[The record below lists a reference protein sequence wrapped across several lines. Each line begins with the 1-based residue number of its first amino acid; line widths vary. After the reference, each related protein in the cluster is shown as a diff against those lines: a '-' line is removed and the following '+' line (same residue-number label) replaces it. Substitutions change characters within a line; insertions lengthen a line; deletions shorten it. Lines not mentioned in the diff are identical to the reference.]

1 MPEIA
6 LLSNETIDKIAAGE
20 VVEKPLNVVKEL
32 VENSIDAGSTNISVE
47 IKNGGIELIRVTDN
61 GCGIPKNQISKAFLR
76 HATSKLRTIS
86 DLEELSSLGFRGEAL
101 SSISAVSK
109 TEMITKTEDELL
121 GSLFKVE
128 GGVFADSAEIGAP
141 NGTTIVIRQLFF
153 NTPARRKFL
162 KSPVAEALA
171 IEDMVE
177 KFALSHP
184 EISFQFINNGKTKI
198 STPKNGSLKDVIY
211 HIFGKNVYDNLL
223 RVSYEVNGISI
234 TGFTG
239 RPELNY
245 QARNGELYF
254 VNGRFVKSNDIKTAI
269 EEVYRNYLM
278 QHQFPFCV
286 LNIEVSPDTVD
297 VNVHPQKLE
306 VRFSDSK
313 LIKDTVIEALKDAFL
328 DKELIPSVSISNT
341 LDANKNSDFDYVA
354 KESAFD
360 NNSFEPSDKYDD
372 SDEMA
377 SEEKNVNS
385 VSILASKFEEISFQ
399 DNIPNDVITPKSN
412 IRVPEPFETKRF
424 TDTLF
429 EKAPKAKYEQESLF
443 EKKLI
448 NDEPIKKYR
457 IIGQVFDTYWLI
469 SLDDDLYIVDQHAAH
484 EKVNYE
490 KFVKMYESI
499 EVSPGQMLLPPI
511 VIHLSPKE
519 EAVLLNYE
527 EVFTKI
533 GYEFQEFG
541 QGSYAIRSVP
551 LNLYGSTE
559 EEMFHRLLN
568 ELMEKDG
575 VYAPSVV
582 MEKLASMSCKAAIKG
597 NQRISFTEMENLMM
611 QLMSL
616 DNPYNCPH
624 GRPVFIKITKYEL
637 EKKFKR
643 IV

>member
-6 LLSNETIDKIAAGE
+6 LLSNDTIDKIAAGE

-47 IKNGGIELIRVTDN
+47 IKNGGIDLIRVTDN
-61 GCGIPKNQISKAFLR
+61 GCGIPKSQISKAFLR

-121 GSLFKVE
+121 GYLFRVE
-128 GGVFADSAEIGAP
+128 GGVYADSAEIGAP
-141 NGTTIVIRQLFF
+141 NGTTIVIRQLFY

-162 KSPVAEALA
+162 KSAVAEAA
-171 IEDMVE
+171 SIEDIIE

-198 STPKNGSLKDVIY
+198 STPRNGSLKDVIY
-211 HIFGKNVYDNLL
+211 HIYGKEVYDCLL
-223 RVSYEVNGISI
+223 KVDYEVDGISV

-286 LNIEVSPDTVD
+286 LNIEVAPNTVD

-313 LIKDTVIEALKDAFL
+313 LIKDTVMDALKDAFL
-328 DKELIPSVSISNT
+328 EKELIPTVTVSKA
-341 LDANKNSDFDYVA
+341 LYAV
-354 KESAFD
+354 
-360 NNSFEPSDKYDD
+360 
-372 SDEMA
+372 
-377 SEEKNVNS
+377 
-385 VSILASKFEEISFQ
+385 EEISFPDKED
-399 DNIPNDVITPKSN
+399 DNKALETNPSKLISTKVSSDNFEKDNDLINDDGINDYTNNANAQTEKLIVPMNKE
-412 IRVPEPFETKRF
+412 RVPEPFETKRF
-424 TDTLF
+424 SDISF
-429 EKAPKAKYEQESLF
+429 EKAPVAKFEQESFF

-448 NDEPIKKYR
+448 NDDPIKKYK

-469 SLDDDLYIVDQHAAH
+469 TLDDDLYIVDQHAAH
-484 EKVNYE
+484 EKVNFE
-490 KFVKMYESI
+490 NFVKMYESEDI
-499 EVSPGQMLLPPI
+499 APGQMLLPPI
-511 VIHLSPKE
+511 VIHLSPNE
-519 EAVLLNYE
+519 EAALLTYE

-575 VYAPSVV
+575 VYAPTVV

-597 NQRISFTEMENLMM
+597 NQRISYNEMEHLMTR
-611 QLMSL
+611 LMNL

-624 GRPVFIKITKYEL
+624 GRPVFIRITKKEL